1 MPDDLDHALRHRI
14 SPEVTAEEFD
24 QDLADTAL
32 PGLLHELNQAALG
45 DQAVPGLLTYSFVT
59 RWDLDQAI
67 AALNL
72 GPGRLLLDLACG
84 QGGPGLWLAEQTGCD
99 LVGVDFSEVGL
110 RVARERAAG
119 LLPGPRTRFQRGDLA
134 AIGLDDASV
143 DGVWCGDA
151 FFFAPDLIEALG
163 EVRRVL
169 RPGGR
174 LVMTVFVSLD
184 DQPSAHPL
192 DWRPLLEDVG
202 LLPLRQQ
209 ETPNEREHATA
220 MYAAWIA
227 HEAELRAEL
236 PARAVDELID
246 EAQSVGP
253 RLSRMRRVLV
263 VAER

>member
-1 MPDDLDHALRHRI
+1 
-14 SPEVTAEEFD
+14 
-24 QDLADTAL
+24 
-32 PGLLHELNQAALG
+32 
-45 DQAVPGLLTYSFVT
+45 
-59 RWDLDQAI
+59 
-67 AALNL
+67 
-72 GPGRLLLDLACG
+72 
-84 QGGPGLWLAEQTGCD
+84 
-99 LVGVDFSEVGL
+99 
-110 RVARERAAG
+110 
-119 LLPGPRTRFQRGDLA
+119 
-134 AIGLDDASV
+134 
-143 DGVWCGDA
+143 
-151 FFFAPDLIEALG
+151 
-163 EVRRVL
+163 
-169 RPGGR
+169 
-174 LVMTVFVSLD
+174 MTVFVSLD